1 MAVFNFTE
9 MTFTLCILT
18 WSVHTEPGAGNSRR
32 RVFVRIWSLHA

>member
-32 RVFVRIWSLHA
+32 RVFVRVWSLHA